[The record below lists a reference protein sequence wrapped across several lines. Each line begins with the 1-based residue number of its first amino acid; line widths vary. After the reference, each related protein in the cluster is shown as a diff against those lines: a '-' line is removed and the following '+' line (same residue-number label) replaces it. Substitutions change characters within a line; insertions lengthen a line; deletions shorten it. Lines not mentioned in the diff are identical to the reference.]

1 MSTFIDIVRNKNRLR
16 AACKDLSVE
25 QMQSLADNLASFIAK
40 RAKEQAA
47 AAAAIAEQ
55 AAKKEEILAAIN
67 AAGLS
72 LTDFVTDDM
81 QPKAKKTRKPVVAQY
96 RITDA
101 AGHIHEWSGRGRTP
115 KAFQAYFDKGGSKDT
130 CRI

>member
-1 MSTFIDIVRNKNRLR
+1 MNEFIDIARNKNRLR

-25 QMQSLADNLASFIAK
+25 QMQTMVDHLGGFIAK
-40 RAKEQAA
+40 RKEEEAAAQAA
-47 AAAAIAEQ
+47 MAEQ
-55 AAKKEEILAAIN
+55 AAKKQEILDAMR

-72 LTDFVTDDM
+72 LDDFADAEAKQAR
-81 QPKAKKTRKPVVAQY
+81 QPVAAQY

-101 AGHIHEWSGRGRTP
+101 HGDSHEWSGRGRTP
-115 KAFQAYFDKGGSKDT
+115 RAFQAYFDQGGSKDS